1 MLMPSSLSSIKT
13 YTALPFTLLFGI
25 LPLYHAQMCH
35 IWSNRL
41 TVSSSAGRPFAL
53 SSRLT
58 FLRLQYQVSAKPSAP
73 PGTARYTP
81 IPMADLKTSMVV

>member
-58 FLRLQYQVSAKPSAP
+58 FLVSSTKSRPSPLHPRGPHATHLSP
-73 PGTARYTP
+73 WRT
-81 IPMADLKTSMVV
+81 